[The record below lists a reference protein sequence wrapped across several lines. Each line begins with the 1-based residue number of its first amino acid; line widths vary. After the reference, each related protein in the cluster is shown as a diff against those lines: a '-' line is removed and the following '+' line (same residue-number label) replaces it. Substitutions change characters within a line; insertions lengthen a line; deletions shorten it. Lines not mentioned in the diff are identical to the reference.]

1 MTARMKAPTHCEIC
15 GESSKYM
22 TNSQRPDDLIDYG
35 VCMSCMKRLG
45 EKQLEA
51 VEVAYDELEELVYSY
66 PPLEE
71 EFRNLLRGLSQLVR
85 VQ

>member
-1 MTARMKAPTHCEIC
+1 MPARMKPPVHCEIC
-15 GESSKYM
+15 GDSSKYM

-35 VCMSCMKRLG
+35 VCMSCMKRLA

-51 VEVAYDELEELVYSY
+51 VERAYDELEELVYSY

-71 EFRNLLRGLSQLVR
+71 EFRNLLHGLSHLIR